1 MGSWIHYTI
10 DFLMISMILAGIKEA
25 TGYSLAL
32 NHIAHTK
39 DSIAVLDKY
48 LGLGEKL
55 FAWSCRWA
63 KNSNSFKLTQIP
75 GKNQIKDVIDAS
87 KKLVNIDSSD
97 RK

>member
-1 MGSWIHYTI
+1 MGSWFHYTV

-32 NHIAHTK
+32 NHIAHSK
-39 DSIAVLDKY
+39 DSITFLDKY

-63 KNSNSFKLTQIP
+63 KNSKSFKLTQIP
-75 GKNQIKDVIDAS
+75 GKNQIEDVIDS
-87 KKLVNIDSSD
+87 TKKMAHLDKSY
-97 RK
+97 